1 MRPEMETATG
11 MRYTRAEDQLADG
24 AVQRSGGQVDPTPL
38 AGTWLNT
45 DKRTRGIAR
54 MVLTVRDGALVV
66 HAYGACEP
74 ELCDW
79 GEVEGA
85 AFSSGVGSP
94 DGMAFT
100 ASYDFG
106 FMETSLAVYLKG
118 GILVLDSFNT
128 FKDGSSRSNYF
139 SREFFHS

>member
-1 MRPEMETATG
+1 MDT
-11 MRYTRAEDQLADG
+11 MRYTRTEDRHATEHVPAGDG
-24 AVQRSGGQVDPTPL
+24 TVDPTPL

-45 DKRTRGIAR
+45 DKATRGIAKMILTNR
-54 MVLTVRDGALVV
+54 GGVLLV
-66 HAYGACEP
+66 HAYGACAP
-74 ELCDW
+74 SLCDW

-85 AFSSGVGSP
+85 AFSSSVSSSE
-94 DGMAFT
+94 GMAFT
-100 ASYDFG
+100 ATYDFG

-128 FKDGSSRSNYF
+128 FKDGSGRASYF

>member
-1 MRPEMETATG
+1 MS
-11 MRYTRAEDQLADG
+11 YTRAEDRPATEHVTTGDG
-24 AVQRSGGQVDPTPL
+24 TVDPTPL

-45 DKRTRGIAR
+45 DKATRGIAK
-54 MVLTVRDGALVV
+54 MILTNRDGVLLV

-74 ELCDW
+74 SLCDW

-85 AFSSGVGSP
+85 AFSDGVSSSA
-94 DGMAFT
+94 GMAFT
-100 ASYDFG
+100 ARYDFG

-128 FKDGSSRSNYF
+128 FKDGSGRASYF